1 MKRTTS
7 YRFKGRTALITGAAS
22 GIGRE
27 LAIALASRGVHLAL
41 LDRNE
46 AGLAETVSL
55 AMRTDLT
62 ISRTAIDLADARAI
76 DELPARIAALHPKI
90 DILINNAGV
99 ALGGSFEQVDAGDFD
114 WLMAINF
121 GAVVRMTRAFLPML
135 RRSDDALLVNVSS
148 IFGIIAP
155 PGQTAYA
162 ASKFAVRGF
171 SQSLRAELA
180 QSSVA
185 VCVVHPGGIAT
196 AIASSARIPKDA
208 PTGEVARNQR
218 LWQKMLRLPA
228 SDAAAIILRGLER
241 RRPRILVGTDAA
253 IAALAERLA
262 PVSYGALLRVLAP
275 K

>member
-1 MKRTTS
+1 MKRTTP
-7 YRFKGRTALITGAAS
+7 YRFEGRTALITGAAS

-27 LAIALASRGVHLAL
+27 LAIALAARGAHLAL

-46 AGLAETVSL
+46 PGLAETVAL
-55 AMRTDLT
+55 AMRSDLT

-99 ALGGSFEQVDAGDFD
+99 ALGGSFEQVDASDFD

-155 PGQTAYA
+155 AGQTAYA

-180 QSSVA
+180 GSTVGVS
-185 VCVVHPGGIAT
+185 VVHPGGVAT
-196 AIASSARIPKDA
+196 AIAASARIPKDA
-208 PTGEVARNQR
+208 PPDEVARNQR

-241 RRPRILVGTDAA
+241 RRARILVGTDAA

-262 PVSYGALLRVLAP
+262 PVSYGALLRMLAP